1 MSNNKA
7 NTIRSPQNV
16 TSPPRQQQ
24 QQQRQQVESRPV
36 LVPQNQLNKPTTIR
50 SPPSATGQQK
60 PVQGQQS
67 ILEMMRSPQKA
78 QAQQPQQQVVNNNR
92 QTNNVYLINISFLLL
107 NILSERYIKSAFLT
121 PKSVIFFLNL
131 FLLDISFH
139 LLKPC

>member
-16 TSPPRQQQ
+16 TSPPRLQQ

-78 QAQQPQQQVVNNNR
+78 QAQQPQQQVVNSNR

-107 NILSERYIKSAFLT
+107 NIFERKKYKERFFKPKVSYIFS
-121 PKSVIFFLNL
+121 
-131 FLLDISFH
+131 
-139 LLKPC
+139 

>member
-24 QQQRQQVESRPV
+24 QQQQQRQQVEPRSV

-107 NILSERYIKSAFLT
+107 NIFERKKYKERFFKPKVSYIFS
-121 PKSVIFFLNL
+121 
-131 FLLDISFH
+131 
-139 LLKPC
+139 

>member
-24 QQQRQQVESRPV
+24 QQQRQQVEPRPV
-36 LVPQNQLNKPTTIR
+36 LVPQNQLNKPTTVR
-50 SPPSATGQQK
+50 SPPSTTGQQK

-92 QTNNVYLINISFLLL
+92 QPNNVYLINISRY
-107 NILSERYIKSAFLT
+107 NERFLT
-121 PKSVIFFLNL
+121 LISAIFFLNS
-131 FLLDISFH
+131 FLLDISLNVEYFT
-139 LLKPC
+139 LELNNEI